1 MRDGDWSYLLHAG
14 RLTQQYIID
23 MYIKVE
29 TQRLDYYRSEQVQRE
44 TRTESFQGII
54 DSLHIHGEIAA
65 SGVGQKILLPSSFI
79 GGPRNMRRRY
89 VNAMAVVQKFGKPY
103 LFITMTCNPAWKEI
117 TSMLLPGQKPAD
129 RPDLVARVFQSK
141 LQELKHDI
149 IKNKIFGEVAAYV
162 YAVESQ
168 KRGLPHCHWVIILAD
183 HHKIK
188 SPAVYD
194 QLISAEIPIGS
205 NLFLRECV
213 IKHMMHGPC
222 GDANPKNVCM
232 RDGHCK
238 NHFPKEFSDQT
249 TAGKNGY
256 AAYRRRDDGQRVL
269 VRNVLLDN
277 RFVVPYCP
285 FLLSKFDCHI
295 NVDICADAKL
305 VKYLY
310 KYIHKG
316 HDKIAYNV
324 VLNASLD
331 ICDEI
336 QDYQDG
342 RWICAPEACWR
353 IYGFLMSEM
362 SPPVIVMP
370 VHLPNHQPLRF
381 GVQFGVQQ
389 SLAHVLDDPL
399 SSRTMLTEFFVSN
412 SCDESAIRL
421 KLLYKEFPE
430 YFVWEPAKKKWK
442 VRQKQAV
449 VGRLCTVNPF
459 EGERYFERL
468 LLMNVRCPTSFKDLL
483 TVNGHTFATFHEAA
497 VSRGLLQSD
506 DYIDSCLAEAALFQA
521 PSCLRVLFALLLV
534 YGITT
539 NLQVLWDK
547 YYCPLSKDFATNGIL
562 TGDQVLEKTVAAIDV
577 VLNSMDKS
585 LADFPIRFSCKYA
598 CADD

>member
-1 MRDGDWSYLLHAG
+1 MLQLFFLDTADNLSNEMLEKKEFRRDIMSLLIDALSINSYAVFFKRLSTWENLSDAYIVLRSDSVLDQRTYNLPTVDQVAAVWKDGDRSGTGLERDIRVFTKSGASRIISYYYGCYDTLQYPLLFTRGEPGWHAGIGKLVLSHRLRQKGSVGSCSGQDIVDASVVQSAEQLLRIENDVLQQNRRNRSNVSCRQYYCYKAQMRDGDWSYLLHAG

-54 DSLHIHGEIAA
+54 DSLHIDGEIAA

-79 GGPRNMRRRY
+79 GGPRDMRRRY
-89 VNAMAVVQKFGKPY
+89 VNAMALVQKFGKPD

-194 QLISAEIPIGS
+194 HLISAEIPSGS

-238 NHFPKEFSDQT
+238 NHFPKEFSDHT

-295 NVDICADAKL
+295 NVEICADAKL

-324 VLNASLD
+324 VPNASVN

-362 SPPVIVMP
+362 SP
-370 VHLPNHQPLRF
+370 
-381 GVQFGVQQ
+381 Q
-389 SLAHVLDDPL
+389 S
-399 SSRTMLTEFFVSN
+399 
-412 SCDESAIRL
+412 
-421 KLLYKEFPE
+421 
-430 YFVWEPAKKKWK
+430 
-442 VRQKQAV
+442 
-449 VGRLCTVNPF
+449 
-459 EGERYFERL
+459 
-468 LLMNVRCPTSFKDLL
+468 
-483 TVNGHTFATFHEAA
+483 
-497 VSRGLLQSD
+497 
-506 DYIDSCLAEAALFQA
+506 
-521 PSCLRVLFALLLV
+521 
-534 YGITT
+534 
-539 NLQVLWDK
+539 
-547 YYCPLSKDFATNGIL
+547 
-562 TGDQVLEKTVAAIDV
+562 
-577 VLNSMDKS
+577 
-585 LADFPIRFSCKYA
+585 
-598 CADD
+598 